1 MHSTVVRAISVRPAA
16 RIAAARAPKPS
27 ARPPA
32 RPQFS
37 RGARNN
43 NDVFLQKGTHR
54 SRLVASRAEKQSDG
68 AGEADAEKPKKASE
82 DVAKDEDDEMK
93 AEAGAGDAERPD
105 DVVGDV
111 EKAPAL
117 DDDVAPALEGDWR
130 DFRAMLISQEKGK
143 DELLDEDEIAAAS
156 GPNLELLRQQNP
168 KLAKDKPWA
177 HRIGAPEKGCLLLA
191 AADEFTLGQQYFH
204 QAVILLLEH
213 HDKGSMGVIL
223 NRPTQYNM
231 GYVSGQSDGPFAE
244 NALYFGGD
252 VGDGTVSF
260 LHGSDKVQGSAE
272 VLPGVY
278 LGGYDS
284 ACELVKKEEVDA
296 NEFKFFA
303 RYCGWAPGQLKSEC
317 ERGVWYPVAC
327 SKQLALKQVIQ
338 LPKPLW
344 REILELCGGELKSA
358 AAKAYGEEDD
368 AN

>member
-1 MHSTVVRAISVRPAA
+1 MHSTVVRAMSVRPAA

-32 RPQFS
+32 GPQFS
-37 RGARNN
+37 RGARNT

-143 DELLDEDEIAAAS
+143 DELVDEDEIAAAS

-244 NALYFGGD
+244 TPSTLAETSATAPSPSYTAAIRFRVARRCCPGCTSA
-252 VGDGTVSF
+252 GTT
-260 LHGSDKVQGSAE
+260 
-272 VLPGVY
+272 
-278 LGGYDS
+278 
-284 ACELVKKEEVDA
+284 
-296 NEFKFFA
+296 A
-303 RYCGWAPGQLKSEC
+303 RASW
-317 ERGVWYPVAC
+317 
-327 SKQLALKQVIQ
+327 
-338 LPKPLW
+338 
-344 REILELCGGELKSA
+344 
-358 AAKAYGEEDD
+358 
-368 AN
+368 

>member
-27 ARPPA
+27 AQPPA

-143 DELLDEDEIAAAS
+143 DELVDEDEMAAAS

-213 HDKGSMGVIL
+213 HEKLSLI
-223 NRPTQYNM
+223 
-231 GYVSGQSDGPFAE
+231 
-244 NALYFGGD
+244 
-252 VGDGTVSF
+252 
-260 LHGSDKVQGSAE
+260 H
-272 VLPGVY
+272 
-278 LGGYDS
+278 
-284 ACELVKKEEVDA
+284 
-296 NEFKFFA
+296 
-303 RYCGWAPGQLKSEC
+303 
-317 ERGVWYPVAC
+317 
-327 SKQLALKQVIQ
+327 I
-338 LPKPLW
+338 
-344 REILELCGGELKSA
+344 
-358 AAKAYGEEDD
+358 
-368 AN
+368 